1 MSEREEY
8 AIKCTEHLKQVLKDN
23 ACSFALLGQLLKEA
37 KSYFKDLPNNEY
49 KTIYD
54 FAEKELSLCRTT
66 TKYYIAIH
74 TSFCT
79 GIRLKADYE
88 EYNYSQLREMV
99 SLTAE
104 ELKQVTPLMTA
115 DQIRKIKLKNK
126 KIEDIA
132 EENLIST
139 YLTQSFKNVEE
150 RSEFLKNYSKWE
162 LFREIPELTLKFFRA
177 KMSNGTYIIATE
189 SQVGK
194 SLIYDD
200 YYFDKPYI
208 HVYYSVID
216 KNNINSRYDITGAGG
231 VTGVIKYITN
241 NKLSYIKEN

>member
-8 AIKCTEHLKQVLKDN
+8 AIKCTEHIKEVLKDN

-37 KSYFKDLPNNEY
+37 KSYFKDLPDKQY

-54 FAEKELSLCRTT
+54 FAEKELSLCKTT
-66 TKYYIAIH
+66 TKYYISIH
-74 TSFCT
+74 TSFCI
-79 GIRLKADYE
+79 GIRVKEEFE

-104 ELKQVTPLMTA
+104 ELKQVTPSMTA
-115 DQIRKIKLKNK
+115 EQIKKLKIKNDKE
-126 KIEDIA
+126 EDIK
-132 EENLIST
+132 EEKLISA
-139 YLTQSFKNVEE
+139 YLTQSFKNAEE
-150 RSEFLKNYSKWE
+150 RTKFLQDYSRWE

-194 SLIYDD
+194 SLISDD
-200 YYFDKPYI
+200 YYFIEPYLNV
-208 HVYYSVID
+208 HYSVID